1 MWFYETHL
9 KADLKTTLN
18 CLDNLKLPCNLNAVF
33 LTQQCFSLLL
43 FQVPNDPPGQLITAF
58 DMEKVMT
65 TIKQFVRDW
74 SDEVTLTTDETNLQ

>member
-1 MWFYETHL
+1 LWFYETHL

-18 CLDNLKLPCNLNAVF
+18 CLGNLKLPCNLYAVF

-43 FQVPNDPPGQLITAF
+43 FQAPNDPPGQLITAF

-65 TIKQFVRDW
+65 TLKQFVRDW
-74 SDEVTLTTDETNLQ
+74 SDEVTLTTDETNLL